1 MGPASIKSSVRYPG
15 GGGGGGAGG
24 ALPDGAPAAMGAG
37 LGGGGAGGALGIR
50 VEGTIEWTG

>member
-37 LGGGGAGGALGIR
+37 LGSGGAGGALGIR
-50 VEGTIEWTG
+50 VEGTIE